1 MMKSPLIVTG
11 MICLLS
17 ISHFAQ
23 ATVSPDRTRI
33 IFNASNKSATVRL
46 INQSKTEPYLAQ
58 SWIEDASGKKTRD
71 YISTLPPMERIE
83 PDEQVQIRLMALAS
97 LSNLPQDRETLFYF
111 NVREIPPRAKEQ
123 NVMQIA
129 MQSRLKLFWRPKAI
143 ELKDGEIVP
152 VHKMT
157 VTRTT
162 AGLTLNNPTPYY
174 ITVGYIGTNG
184 KTLMPG
190 ADSIM
195 VAPFASATSHLSNL
209 PATFLVGFV
218 GDYGGL
224 EMFKVECNSIQSLCQ
239 STPARKGKI

>member
-1 MMKSPLIVTG
+1 MKSPLITTG
-11 MICLLS
+11 MICLLG
-17 ISHFAQ
+17 ICNFAQ

-46 INQSKTEPYLAQ
+46 TNQSKIDPYLAQ

-97 LSNLPQDRETLFYF
+97 LNNLPQDRETLFYY

-143 ELKDGEIVP
+143 ELKEGEMVP
-152 VHKMT
+152 
-157 VTRTT
+157 
-162 AGLTLNNPTPYY
+162 
-174 ITVGYIGTNG
+174 
-184 KTLMPG
+184 
-190 ADSIM
+190 
-195 VAPFASATSHLSNL
+195 
-209 PATFLVGFV
+209 
-218 GDYGGL
+218 
-224 EMFKVECNSIQSLCQ
+224 LCDLGCEKN
-239 STPARKGKI
+239 R